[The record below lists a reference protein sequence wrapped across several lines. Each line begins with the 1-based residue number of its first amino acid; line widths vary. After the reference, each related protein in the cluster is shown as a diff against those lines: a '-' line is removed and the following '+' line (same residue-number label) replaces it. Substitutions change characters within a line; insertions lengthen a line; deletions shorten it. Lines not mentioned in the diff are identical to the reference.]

1 MKQIYTN
8 TLNENFSLFDYDI
21 IKRFAVQIHLS
32 REEIEF
38 MKNHNLPISQLY
50 RHTYITHSLFCASDQ
65 LSLPSKSPTS

>member
-38 MKNHNLPISQLY
+38 MKFTTYQSQLY
-50 RHTYITHSLFCASDQ
+50 KHACITHSLFCASDQ